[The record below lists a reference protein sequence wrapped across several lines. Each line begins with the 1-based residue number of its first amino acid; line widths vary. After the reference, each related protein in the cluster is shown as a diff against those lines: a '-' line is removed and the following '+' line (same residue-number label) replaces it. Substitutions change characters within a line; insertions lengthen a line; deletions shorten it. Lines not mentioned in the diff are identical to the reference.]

1 MQLRTLMMNWLG
13 SKFIEIGNVLAPNPN
28 NANIVQTQY
37 LNTIVQQN
45 WIIIRMLDDLLH
57 K

>member
-1 MQLRTLMMNWLG
+1 MQLRTSMMNWLG